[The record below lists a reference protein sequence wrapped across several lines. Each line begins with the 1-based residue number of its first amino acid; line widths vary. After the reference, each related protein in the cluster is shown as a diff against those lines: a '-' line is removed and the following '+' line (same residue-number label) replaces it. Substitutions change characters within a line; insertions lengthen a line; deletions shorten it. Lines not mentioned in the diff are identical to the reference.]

1 MTAEPQNPPQV
12 QLEALLRALPGDRL
26 VALIRSLPEGQR
38 EALVRRLPEDL
49 LWCLPDDLIWSLHD
63 LIWSLPDYTLQGLL
77 LHLPGMLDEERR
89 EALFRNLSES
99 QLKDQFLRLP
109 NELLRLLPQDR
120 LTDLLRSLS
129 IDEVKDLLGRLD
141 KYYYDDPSLEGPLEI
156 LLSSLSEDQLGEL
169 LERLPNVWLLEFL
182 DVNVELRRKVLR
194 NLPDERLR
202 ELIGSLL
209 EAPPEDL
216 PF

>member
-12 QLEALLRALPGDRL
+12 QLEDLLRALPGDRL

-63 LIWSLPDYTLQGLL
+63 LIWSLPDYTLRGLL

-89 EALFRNLSES
+89 EALFRSLSES

-109 NELLRLLPQDR
+109 NELLRLLPRDR

-129 IDEVKDLLGRLD
+129 IDEVKDLLGRLR
-141 KYYYDDPSLEGPLEI
+141 KFYDDDPLLEGPLEI
-156 LLSSLSEDQLGEL
+156 LLLSLSEDQLREL
-169 LERLPNVWLLEFL
+169 LERLPDVWLLEFL
-182 DVNVELRRKVLR
+182 DVNVELRREVLR
-194 NLPDERLR
+194 NLSDERLR

>member
-12 QLEALLRALPGDRL
+12 QLEDLLRDLPEDRL
-26 VALIRSLPEGQR
+26 AALIRSLPEGQR

-49 LWCLPDDLIWSLHD
+49 LWRLPDDLIWSL
-63 LIWSLPDYTLQGLL
+63 PDDMLQDLL
-77 LHLPGMLDEERR
+77 LLPSMLDEERL
-89 EALFRNLSES
+89 EALFRSLSES

-109 NELLRLLPQDR
+109 NELLRLLPRDR

-129 IDEVKDLLGRLD
+129 IDEVKDVLGRLR
-141 KYYYDDPSLEGPLEI
+141 KYYDDDPLFERPLEI

-169 LERLPNVWLLEFL
+169 LERLPDVWLLEFL
-182 DVNVELRRKVLR
+182 DVNVELRREVLR
-194 NLPDERLR
+194 YLSDERLR

>member
-12 QLEALLRALPGDRL
+12 QLEDLLRDLPEDRL
-26 VALIRSLPEGQR
+26 VALIRSLPEGKR
-38 EALVRRLPEDL
+38 EALVRRLPENL
-49 LWCLPDDLIWSLHD
+49 LWRLPDDLIWSL
-63 LIWSLPDYTLQGLL
+63 PDDMLQRLL
-77 LHLPGMLDEERR
+77 LLPGMLDEERL
-89 EALFRNLSES
+89 EALFRSLSES

-109 NELLRLLPQDR
+109 NELLRLLPRDW

-129 IDEVKDLLGRLD
+129 IDEVKDVLGRLR
-141 KYYYDDPSLEGPLEI
+141 KYYDDDPLLEGPLEI
-156 LLSSLSEDQLGEL
+156 LLSSLSEDQLREL
-169 LERLPNVWLLEFL
+169 LERLPDVWLLEFL
-182 DVNVELRRKVLR
+182 DVNVELRREVLR
-194 NLPDERLR
+194 NLSDERLR

>member
-1 MTAEPQNPPQV
+1 
-12 QLEALLRALPGDRL
+12 
-26 VALIRSLPEGQR
+26 
-38 EALVRRLPEDL
+38 
-49 LWCLPDDLIWSLHD
+49 
-63 LIWSLPDYTLQGLL
+63 
-77 LHLPGMLDEERR
+77 
-89 EALFRNLSES
+89 LFRSLSES

-129 IDEVKDLLGRLD
+129 IDEVKDLLGRLR
-141 KYYYDDPSLEGPLEI
+141 KYYDDSPFLKRPLRPLEI
-156 LLSSLSEDQLGEL
+156 LLSSLSEDQLREL
-169 LERLPNVWLLEFL
+169 LERLPDVWLLELL
-182 DVNVELRRKVLR
+182 DVNVELRREVLR
-194 NLPDERLR
+194 NLSDERLR

>member
-12 QLEALLRALPGDRL
+12 QLADLLRDLPEDRL
-26 VALIRSLPEGQR
+26 AALVRSLPEGQR

-49 LWCLPDDLIWSLHD
+49 LWRLPDDLIWSLPDDMLQD
-63 LIWSLPDYTLQGLL
+63 LFLWQS
-77 LHLPGMLDEERR
+77 MLDKERL
-89 EALFRNLSES
+89 EALFRSLSES

-109 NELLRLLPQDR
+109 NELLRLLPRDR

-129 IDEVKDLLGRLD
+129 IDEVKDLLGRLR
-141 KYYYDDPSLEGPLEI
+141 KYYDDDPLLEGPLEI

>member
-1 MTAEPQNPPQV
+1 
-12 QLEALLRALPGDRL
+12 
-26 VALIRSLPEGQR
+26 
-38 EALVRRLPEDL
+38 
-49 LWCLPDDLIWSLHD
+49 
-63 LIWSLPDYTLQGLL
+63 
-77 LHLPGMLDEERR
+77 
-89 EALFRNLSES
+89 LFRSLSES

-129 IDEVKDLLGRLD
+129 IDEVKDLLGRLR
-141 KYYYDDPSLEGPLEI
+141 KYYDDDPLLEGPLEI
-156 LLSSLSEDQLGEL
+156 LLLSLSEDQLREL
-169 LERLPNVWLLEFL
+169 LERLPDVWLLEFL
-182 DVNVELRRKVLR
+182 DVNVELRREVLR
-194 NLPDERLR
+194 NLSDERLR

>member
-1 MTAEPQNPPQV
+1 MF
-12 QLEALLRALPGDRL
+12 
-26 VALIRSLPEGQR
+26 RS
-38 EALVRRLPEDL
+38 
-49 LWCLPDDLIWSLHD
+49 
-63 LIWSLPDYTLQGLL
+63 
-77 LHLPGMLDEERR
+77 
-89 EALFRNLSES
+89 LSES

-129 IDEVKDLLGRLD
+129 IDEVKDLLGRLR
-141 KYYYDDPSLEGPLEI
+141 KFYDDDPLLEGPLEI
-156 LLSSLSEDQLGEL
+156 LLLSLSEDQLREL
-169 LERLPNVWLLEFL
+169 LERLPDVWLLEFL
-182 DVNVELRRKVLR
+182 DVNVELRREVLR
-194 NLPDERLR
+194 NLSDERLR

>member
-1 MTAEPQNPPQV
+1 
-12 QLEALLRALPGDRL
+12 
-26 VALIRSLPEGQR
+26 
-38 EALVRRLPEDL
+38 
-49 LWCLPDDLIWSLHD
+49 
-63 LIWSLPDYTLQGLL
+63 
-77 LHLPGMLDEERR
+77 
-89 EALFRNLSES
+89 LFRSLSES

-129 IDEVKDLLGRLD
+129 IDEVKDLLGRLR
-141 KYYYDDPSLEGPLEI
+141 KFYDDDPLLEGPLEI
-156 LLSSLSEDQLGEL
+156 LLLSLSEDQLREL
-169 LERLPNVWLLEFL
+169 LERLPDVWLLEFL
-182 DVNVELRRKVLR
+182 DVNVELRREVLR
-194 NLPDERLR
+194 NLSDERLR